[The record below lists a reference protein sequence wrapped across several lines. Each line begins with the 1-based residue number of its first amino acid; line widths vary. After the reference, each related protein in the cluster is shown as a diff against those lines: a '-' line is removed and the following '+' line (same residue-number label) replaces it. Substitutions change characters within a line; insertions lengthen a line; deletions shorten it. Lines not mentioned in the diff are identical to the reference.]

1 MESGPDWGPWL
12 DRLAAGRRTIGA
24 AALLAA
30 GLALVLGLL
39 DRDRHE
45 ARAILALAR
54 PDAALSFD
62 PRFPA
67 PETDPALA
75 FRVASL
81 RSYPELATADAMAP
95 AVLEALAASPEGAA
109 IAARL
114 DADGL
119 RRRVRAEALAE
130 GSLIAIEARA
140 DSPEAAATI
149 ANAWARVLVERMDA
163 LFGRAAEQAAVEGAR
178 AEAAQAL
185 ATRDAAV
192 AAAHAEAGLPALE
205 LALVDLEGRYA
216 ARLRRADRLAT
227 VARDIAS
234 LRARLAEGGSAAGAS
249 GIAALALELRALA
262 SEGDGGPLAL
272 ELPAGGLGAPVSVA
286 DLEALGRAVETERSA
301 ALAEA
306 EALPARIAEARAA
319 IERQRN
325 ALLRVERERAL
336 AEERF
341 VTLGRKADELAALRE
356 AAGTELRLASP
367 ALPGRGMALGGL
379 VLPIVLAALLG
390 ALGGALWVLL
400 RGDRAARPG
409 AAGGG

>member
-30 GLALVLGLL
+30 GLAFVLGLL

-45 ARAILALAR
+45 ATAILALAR
-54 PDAALSFD
+54 SDAALSFD
-62 PRFPA
+62 PRFPP
-67 PETDPALA
+67 PETDPALS

-114 DADGL
+114 DADAL
-119 RRRVRAEALAE
+119 RRRVGAEALAE
-130 GSLIAIEARA
+130 GSLIAIRARA

-178 AEAAQAL
+178 AEAAEAL

-205 LALVDLEGRYA
+205 LALVDLEARYA
-216 ARLRRADRLAT
+216 RSLRLADRLAT

-234 LRARLAEGGSAAGAS
+234 LRGRLAEGGSAAGAS

-262 SEGDGGPLAL
+262 SEGEGGPLAL
-272 ELPAGGLGAPVSVA
+272 ELPAGGLGVPVTAA
-286 DLEALGRAVETERSA
+286 DLEALGRAVEAERSA

-306 EALPARIAEARAA
+306 EALPARIAEDRAT

-367 ALPGRGMALGGL
+367 ALPGRGMSLGGL

-400 RGDRAARPG
+400 RGDRPARPG
-409 AAGGG
+409 AAGDG